1 MQKYEIIISNQFYD
15 GLEDI
20 FNWIKQDNLFHANK
34 FRDGIKKIVR
44 GLAVFPESGKNLPFN
59 TKAKVYKGRF
69 IIYTINHQTKMVNV
83 IDLIDPQQHTR
94 ASKYI

>member
-59 TKAKVYKGRF
+59 NKDKVYIGSF
-69 IIYTINHQTKMVNV
+69 IFYTIQTKLLQNKPENFSLYFFYTMV
-83 IDLIDPQQHTR
+83 
-94 ASKYI
+94 AA